1 MPRIVRFHQTGGPE
15 VLQIE
20 DLPSRLPGPEEV
32 RIRVAALGL
41 NRAETMFR
49 FGNYLEPAV
58 LPSRIGYE
66 AAGVIDAVG
75 DGVVGLQPGDSVA
88 VVPAF
93 SMSEYGVYGE
103 EAVVPARAVVKTPPD
118 LSPVDAAAV
127 WMAYLTAYGA
137 LIDIG
142 ELSPDDFVL
151 IPAASSSVGLAAIQ
165 IARMMGAMP
174 IATTRTEAK
183 KQALLEHGAAAVIV
197 TEEENLVEEVRRL
210 TNNRGV
216 RIVFDPVAGPYVENL
231 ASITEPGG
239 ILFLYGVLSLKATP
253 LPLFKALANAL
264 TFRGYTL
271 FEISLDDERLARG
284 VNFVLKGLAHGMLR
298 PVIARTFPLDQ
309 IVAAHQYL
317 ESNEQFGKI
326 VVTV

>member
-1 MPRIVRFHQTGGPE
+1 MPRTVRFHRLGGPE

-49 FGNYLEPAV
+49 SGSYLEPAV

-66 AAGVIDAVG
+66 AAGVIDAIG
-75 DGVVGLQPGDSVA
+75 DRVEGLQLGDAVA

-118 LSPVDAAAV
+118 LSPVEAAAV

-142 ELSPDDFVL
+142 ELGPDDFVL

-197 TEEENLVEEVRRL
+197 TEEEDLAEEVRRL

-284 VNFVLKGLAHGMLR
+284 VNIILKGLAHGMLR

-309 IVAAHQYL
+309 MVEAHEYL

-326 VVTV
+326 IVTV

>member
-1 MPRIVRFHQTGGPE
+1 MPRTVRFHRLGGPE

-49 FGNYLEPAV
+49 SGSYLEPAV

-66 AAGVIDAVG
+66 AAGVIDAIG
-75 DGVVGLQPGDSVA
+75 DRVEGLQLGDAVA

-118 LSPVDAAAV
+118 LSPVEAAAV

-142 ELSPDDFVL
+142 ELGPDDFVL

-197 TEEENLVEEVRRL
+197 TEEEDLAEEVRRL

-284 VNFVLKGLAHGMLR
+284 VNIILKGLAHGMLR

-309 IVAAHQYL
+309 IVEAHEYL

-326 VVTV
+326 IVTV